1 METPDKTKMSLG
13 VKIVIYLI
21 LLFFLYIAV
30 KIVEI
35 RISYKPVFDWWE
47 KYGGNQYDVSIFNI
61 FAGYN
66 SWLLFYLSKLNTSP
80 VNTLNTTQITFFVDH
95 ILKYTYYVDDKG
107 VGQGALMP
115 VHVAKSAKFKR
126 GQGIQRFDHWFD
138 GGNPSGKP
146 KLDQDWTKDDHRGV
160 YPNNSDIASWREKIA
175 NWAGSTDSGKDDG
188 FWITTSGVDIPNPK
202 TATTWSKEWQDLDK
216 NPDNFIAAMG
226 ISPDSPIIIGFIND
240 KFNDP
245 NTGLLF
251 DANAFVRV
259 LGDSGPNLGGW
270 LGYLKGSQK
279 ATIDSDDYVNFLYTQ
294 YSVKP
299 NPPPASCGNDVA
311 GWLGAI
317 GTALGAGV
325 GMAAMALFPGMGGW
339 AGVMIGSGVL
349 TGGLSLGSHAVKVA
363 TCKNAR
369 T

>member
-13 VKIVIYLI
+13 VTIVIYLI
-21 LLFFLYIAV
+21 LLFFLYVAV
-30 KIVEI
+30 KILEI
-35 RISYKPVFDWWE
+35 RISYKPVFDWWK

-61 FAGYN
+61 FSGYN

-107 VGQGALMP
+107 LGQGALMP
-115 VHVAKSAKFKR
+115 VHVAKSAKFEK
-126 GQGIQRFDHWFD
+126 GQGIIRFDTWFD
-138 GGNPSGKP
+138 KNKKKNKP
-146 KLDQDWTKDDHRGV
+146 WTLTDHSGV
-160 YPNNSDIASWREKIA
+160 YPSNPDTPSWREKIA
-175 NWAGSTDSGKDDG
+175 NWAGSTDKD
-188 FWITTSGVDIPNPK
+188 FWVTTSGVDIPNPK
-202 TATTWSKEWQDLDK
+202 TATTWSKEWQDVGEH
-216 NPDNFIAAMG
+216 PDNFMAAMG
-226 ISPDSPIIIGFIND
+226 ISPDSPIIIGFING

-251 DANAFVRV
+251 DANAFVKV
-259 LGDSGPNLGGW
+259 LGEPGPNLGGW

-299 NPPPASCGNDVA
+299 NPPPASCGNDAA

-317 GTALGAGV
+317 GSALGAG
-325 GMAAMALFPGMGGW
+325 GGIAAMGPMLAGDVALGM
-339 AGVMIGSGVL
+339 S
-349 TGGLSLGSHAVKVA
+349 TGGLGLVFGGILVGAFSIGSHIAKVVA
-363 TCKNAR
+363 CNKAKT
-369 T
+369 

>member
-21 LLFFLYIAV
+21 LLFFLYVAV
-30 KIVEI
+30 KILEI
-35 RISYKPVFDWWE
+35 RISYKPVFDWWK
-47 KYGGNQYDVSIFNI
+47 KYGGDQYDVSIFNI
-61 FAGYN
+61 FSGYN

-115 VHVAKSAKFKR
+115 VHVAKSAKFEK
-126 GQGIQRFDHWFD
+126 GQGIERFDDWFKTHKKK
-138 GGNPSGKP
+138 N
-146 KLDQDWTKDDHRGV
+146 QDWTLTDPEGV
-160 YPNNSDIASWREKIA
+160 YPGNGDTPAWREKIA
-175 NWAGSTDSGKDDG
+175 NWAGSTDSGKPDG

-202 TATTWSKEWQDLDK
+202 TATTWSKEWQDVGEH
-216 NPDNFIAAMG
+216 PDNFMAAMG
-226 ISPDSPIIIGFIND
+226 ISPDSPIIIGFING

-251 DANAFVRV
+251 DANAFVKV

-299 NPPPASCGNDVA
+299 NPPPASCGGDAA
-311 GWLGAI
+311 GWLGAF
-317 GTALGAGV
+317 GSALGGGAGL
-325 GMAAMALFPGMGGW
+325 AAMGPMLAGEAEMGPAGW
-339 AGVMIGSGVL
+339 AMIA
-349 TGGLSLGSHAVKVA
+349 GGLLVGALGLGSHAAKVVA
-363 TCKNAR
+363 CNKAR